1 MMLVF
6 LDIDGVMAPAKSWQ
20 RPDILE
26 DGFVDFSSKAVS
38 VLHDVLAQNADTTI
52 ILTTSH
58 KSRFSLSQWKIIFER
73 RGLNVNKLESLN
85 DNTNFQSRKVEILN
99 WFVSNDIHEDFIII
113 DDDKSLNDLP
123 TFYKDRLILTSSLVG
138 LNESHRAD
146 IQYILANSKNMA
158 IFKEPLD
165 VDFVVDPRPLSVAE
179 EKVITDFIRAD
190 KEKRTRKDQKAKKIP
205 KSKGNILV

>member
-1 MMLVF
+1 MLIF

-26 DGFVDFSSKAVS
+26 DGFVDFSSKAVR
-38 VLHDVLAQNADTTI
+38 VLQDILAQNTDTTI

-58 KSRFSLSQWKIIFER
+58 KSGFSLSQWKIIFER

-85 DNTNFQSRKVEILN
+85 DNTDFQSRKIEILN
-99 WFVSNDIHEDFIII
+99 WFDSNDVQEDFIII

-146 IQYILANSKNMA
+146 IQEIVSTQLN
-158 IFKEPLD
+158 
-165 VDFVVDPRPLSVAE
+165 LS
-179 EKVITDFIRAD
+179 
-190 KEKRTRKDQKAKKIP
+190 
-205 KSKGNILV
+205 LVNNP

>member
-1 MMLVF
+1 MLIF

-38 VLHDVLAQNADTTI
+38 VLQDVLAQNADTTI

-73 RGLNVNKLESLN
+73 RGLKVNKLESLN
-85 DNTNFQSRKVEILN
+85 DNNDFQSRKVEILN
-99 WFVSNDIHEDFIII
+99 WFESNDIHDDFIII

-123 TFYKDRLILTSSLVG
+123 KFFKNRLILTGSLVG
-138 LNESHRAD
+138 LNESHLVD
-146 IQYILANSKNMA
+146 IQDIVSAQ
-158 IFKEPLD
+158 
-165 VDFVVDPRPLSVAE
+165 LSISLVN
-179 EKVITDFIRAD
+179 
-190 KEKRTRKDQKAKKIP
+190 
-205 KSKGNILV
+205 NI

>member
-1 MMLVF
+1 MLIF

-26 DGFVDFSSKAVS
+26 DGFVDFSSKAVR
-38 VLHDVLAQNADTTI
+38 VLQDVLAQNADTTI

-85 DNTNFQSRKVEILN
+85 DNTNFQSRKIEILN
-99 WFVSNDIHEDFIII
+99 WFASNDIDEDFIII

-138 LNESHRAD
+138 LNESHWAD
-146 IQYILANSKNMA
+146 IQDIYANSKNMA

-165 VDFVVDPRPLSVAE
+165 IDFVVDPRPLSVAE

-190 KEKRTRKDQKAKKIP
+190 KEKRTRKDQKAKKIL
-205 KSKGNILV
+205 KSKGNLLV

>member
-1 MMLVF
+1 MLVF

-38 VLHDVLAQNADTTI
+38 VLQDVLAQNPNSTI

-99 WFVSNDIHEDFIII
+99 WFDSNDIHEDFIII

-146 IQYILANSKNMA
+146 IQDIVNTQLN
-158 IFKEPLD
+158 
-165 VDFVVDPRPLSVAE
+165 LS
-179 EKVITDFIRAD
+179 
-190 KEKRTRKDQKAKKIP
+190 
-205 KSKGNILV
+205 LVNNH

>member
-1 MMLVF
+1 MLIF

-38 VLHDVLAQNADTTI
+38 VLQDVLAQNADTTI

-73 RGLNVNKLESLN
+73 RGLKVNKLESLN

-158 IFKEPLD
+158 IFHEPPD

-179 EKVITDFIRAD
+179 EKVITDFVRAD
-190 KEKRTRKDQKAKKIP
+190 KEKRTRKDQKAKKFP
-205 KSKGNILV
+205 KSKGNLLV

>member
-1 MMLVF
+1 MLIF

-38 VLHDVLAQNADTTI
+38 VLQDVLAQNTDTTI
-52 ILTTSH
+52 VLTTSH
-58 KSRFSLSQWKIIFER
+58 KSRFSLSQWKLIFER
-73 RGLNVNKLESLN
+73 RGLRVNKIQSLN
-85 DNTNFQSRKVEILN
+85 DNTDFQSRKIEILN
-99 WFVSNDIHEDFIII
+99 WFASNDIDEDFIII

-138 LNESHRAD
+138 LNESHWAD
-146 IQYILANSKNMA
+146 IQDIYANSKNMA

-165 VDFVVDPRPLSVAE
+165 IDFVVDPRPLSVAE

-190 KEKRTRKDQKAKKIP
+190 KEK
-205 KSKGNILV
+205 N

>member
-1 MMLVF
+1 M
-6 LDIDGVMAPAKSWQ
+6 DIDGVMAPAKSWQ

-38 VLHDVLAQNADTTI
+38 VLQDVLAQNADTTI

-73 RGLNVNKLESLN
+73 RGLKVNKLESLN
-85 DNTNFQSRKVEILN
+85 DNNDFQSRKVEILN
-99 WFVSNDIHEDFIII
+99 WFESNDIHEDFIII

-123 TFYKDRLILTSSLVG
+123 TFYKDRLISTSSLVG

-146 IQYILANSKNMA
+146 IQEIVSTQLN
-158 IFKEPLD
+158 
-165 VDFVVDPRPLSVAE
+165 LS
-179 EKVITDFIRAD
+179 
-190 KEKRTRKDQKAKKIP
+190 
-205 KSKGNILV
+205 LVNNP

>member
-1 MMLVF
+1 M
-6 LDIDGVMAPAKSWQ
+6 DIDGVMAPAKSWQ

-26 DGFVDFSSKAVS
+26 DGFVDFSSKAVR
-38 VLHDVLAQNADTTI
+38 VLQDVLAQNADTTI

-85 DNTNFQSRKVEILN
+85 DNTNFQSRKIEILN
-99 WFVSNDIHEDFIII
+99 WFASNDIDEDFIII

-138 LNESHRAD
+138 LNESHWAD
-146 IQYILANSKNMA
+146 IQDIYANSKNMA

-165 VDFVVDPRPLSVAE
+165 IDFVVDPRPLSVAE

-190 KEKRTRKDQKAKKIP
+190 KEKRTRKDQKAKKIL
-205 KSKGNILV
+205 KSKGNLLV

>member
-1 MMLVF
+1 MLIF

-26 DGFVDFSSKAVS
+26 DGFVDFSSKAVR
-38 VLHDVLAQNADTTI
+38 VLQDVLAQNADTTI

-138 LNESHRAD
+138 LNESHWAD
-146 IQYILANSKNMA
+146 IQDIYANSKNMA

-165 VDFVVDPRPLSVAE
+165 IDFVVDPRPLSVAE

-205 KSKGNILV
+205 KSKGNLLV

>member
-1 MMLVF
+1 MLIF

-26 DGFVDFSSKAVS
+26 DGFVDFSPKAVRVIQDLIS
-38 VLHDVLAQNADTTI
+38 QNADSTI

-85 DNTNFQSRKVEILN
+85 DNTDFQSRKVEILN
-99 WFVSNDIHEDFIII
+99 WFDSNDIHEDFIII

-123 TFYKDRLILTSSLVG
+123 KIYKDRLILTSSLVG
-138 LNESHRAD
+138 LNESHWAD
-146 IQYILANSKNMA
+146 IQNIVST
-158 IFKEPLD
+158 
-165 VDFVVDPRPLSVAE
+165 PLSL
-179 EKVITDFIRAD
+179 
-190 KEKRTRKDQKAKKIP
+190 
-205 KSKGNILV
+205 SLVNNP

>member
-1 MMLVF
+1 MLIF

-38 VLHDVLAQNADTTI
+38 VLQDILTQNPNSTI

-85 DNTNFQSRKVEILN
+85 DNTDFQSRKVEILN
-99 WFVSNDIHEDFIII
+99 WFDSNDIHEDFIII

-146 IQYILANSKNMA
+146 IQDIVNTQLN
-158 IFKEPLD
+158 
-165 VDFVVDPRPLSVAE
+165 LS
-179 EKVITDFIRAD
+179 
-190 KEKRTRKDQKAKKIP
+190 
-205 KSKGNILV
+205 LVNNH

>member
-1 MMLVF
+1 MLIF

-38 VLHDVLAQNADTTI
+38 VLQDVLVQNADTTI

-85 DNTNFQSRKVEILN
+85 DNTDFQSRKVEILN
-99 WFVSNDIHEDFIII
+99 WFDSNDIHEDFIII
-113 DDDKSLNDLP
+113 DDDKSLNDLA

-158 IFKEPLD
+158 IFHEPPD
-165 VDFVVDPRPLSVAE
+165 VDFVVYPRQLSVAE
-179 EKVITDFIRAD
+179 EKVITDFIRSY
-190 KEKRTRKDQKAKKIP
+190 KEK
-205 KSKGNILV
+205 N

>member
-1 MMLVF
+1 MLVF

-38 VLHDVLAQNADTTI
+38 VLQDVLAQNADTTI
-52 ILTTSH
+52 VLTTSH

-85 DNTNFQSRKVEILN
+85 DNNDFQSRKVEILN
-99 WFVSNDIHEDFIII
+99 WFESNDIHDDFIII

-123 TFYKDRLILTSSLVG
+123 KFFKNRLILTGSLVG
-138 LNESHRAD
+138 LNESHLVD
-146 IQYILANSKNMA
+146 IQDIVSAQ
-158 IFKEPLD
+158 
-165 VDFVVDPRPLSVAE
+165 LSISLVN
-179 EKVITDFIRAD
+179 
-190 KEKRTRKDQKAKKIP
+190 
-205 KSKGNILV
+205 NI

>member
-1 MMLVF
+1 M
-6 LDIDGVMAPAKSWQ
+6 DIDGVMAPAKSWQ

-38 VLHDVLAQNADTTI
+38 VLQDVLAQNADTTI

-85 DNTNFQSRKVEILN
+85 DNNDFQSRKVEILN
-99 WFVSNDIHEDFIII
+99 WFESNDIHDDFIII

-123 TFYKDRLILTSSLVG
+123 KFFKNRLILTGSLVG
-138 LNESHRAD
+138 LNESHLVD
-146 IQYILANSKNMA
+146 IQDIVSAQ
-158 IFKEPLD
+158 
-165 VDFVVDPRPLSVAE
+165 LSISLVN
-179 EKVITDFIRAD
+179 
-190 KEKRTRKDQKAKKIP
+190 
-205 KSKGNILV
+205 NI

>member
-1 MMLVF
+1 MLIF

-38 VLHDVLAQNADTTI
+38 VLQDLLDQFTDTTI

-85 DNTNFQSRKVEILN
+85 DNTDFQSRKVEILN
-99 WFVSNDIHEDFIII
+99 WFASIDVLEDFIII

-123 TFYKDRLILTSSLVG
+123 EFYKDRLILTSSLVG
-138 LNESHRAD
+138 LNESHWAVIQD
-146 IQYILANSKNMA
+146 IVSTQLN
-158 IFKEPLD
+158 
-165 VDFVVDPRPLSVAE
+165 LSLVN
-179 EKVITDFIRAD
+179 IR
-190 KEKRTRKDQKAKKIP
+190 
-205 KSKGNILV
+205 

>member
-1 MMLVF
+1 MLIF

-26 DGFVDFSSKAVS
+26 DGFVDFSSKAVR
-38 VLHDVLAQNADTTI
+38 VLQDILAQNTDTTI

-85 DNTNFQSRKVEILN
+85 DNTDFHSRKIEILN
-99 WFVSNDIHEDFIII
+99 WFDSNDVQEDFIII

-146 IQYILANSKNMA
+146 IQEIVSTQLN
-158 IFKEPLD
+158 
-165 VDFVVDPRPLSVAE
+165 LS
-179 EKVITDFIRAD
+179 
-190 KEKRTRKDQKAKKIP
+190 
-205 KSKGNILV
+205 LVNNP

>member
-1 MMLVF
+1 M
-6 LDIDGVMAPAKSWQ
+6 DIDGVMAPAKSWQ

-38 VLHDVLAQNADTTI
+38 VLQDILTQNPNSTI

-85 DNTNFQSRKVEILN
+85 DYTDFQSRKVEILN
-99 WFVSNDIHEDFIII
+99 WFDSNDIHEDFIII

-146 IQYILANSKNMA
+146 IQDIVNTQLN
-158 IFKEPLD
+158 
-165 VDFVVDPRPLSVAE
+165 LS
-179 EKVITDFIRAD
+179 
-190 KEKRTRKDQKAKKIP
+190 
-205 KSKGNILV
+205 LVNNH

>member
-1 MMLVF
+1 M
-6 LDIDGVMAPAKSWQ
+6 DIDGVMAPAKSWQ

-38 VLHDVLAQNADTTI
+38 VLQDILTQNPNSTI

-85 DNTNFQSRKVEILN
+85 DNTDFQSRKVEILN
-99 WFVSNDIHEDFIII
+99 WFASNDIHEDFIII

-138 LNESHRAD
+138 LNESHWAD
-146 IQYILANSKNMA
+146 IQDIVNTQLY
-158 IFKEPLD
+158 
-165 VDFVVDPRPLSVAE
+165 LS
-179 EKVITDFIRAD
+179 
-190 KEKRTRKDQKAKKIP
+190 
-205 KSKGNILV
+205 LVNNP

>member
-1 MMLVF
+1 M
-6 LDIDGVMAPAKSWQ
+6 DIDGVMAPAKSWQ

-38 VLHDVLAQNADTTI
+38 VLQDVLAQNADTTI

-85 DNTNFQSRKVEILN
+85 DNNDFQSRKVEILN
-99 WFVSNDIHEDFIII
+99 WFESNDIHEDFIII

-123 TFYKDRLILTSSLVG
+123 KFYKDRLIFTSSLVG
-138 LNESHRAD
+138 LNESHLVD
-146 IQYILANSKNMA
+146 IQDIVSAQ
-158 IFKEPLD
+158 
-165 VDFVVDPRPLSVAE
+165 LSISLVN
-179 EKVITDFIRAD
+179 
-190 KEKRTRKDQKAKKIP
+190 
-205 KSKGNILV
+205 NI

>member
-1 MMLVF
+1 MLIF

-38 VLHDVLAQNADTTI
+38 VLQDVLAQNADTTI

-73 RGLNVNKLESLN
+73 RGLKVNKLESLN
-85 DNTNFQSRKVEILN
+85 DNNDFQSRKVEILN
-99 WFVSNDIHEDFIII
+99 WFESNDIHEDFIII

-138 LNESHRAD
+138 LNESHLVD
-146 IQYILANSKNMA
+146 IQDIVSAQ
-158 IFKEPLD
+158 
-165 VDFVVDPRPLSVAE
+165 LSISLVN
-179 EKVITDFIRAD
+179 
-190 KEKRTRKDQKAKKIP
+190 
-205 KSKGNILV
+205 NI

>member
-1 MMLVF
+1 MLVF

-38 VLHDVLAQNADTTI
+38 VLQDVLAQNPNSTI

-85 DNTNFQSRKVEILN
+85 DYTDFQSRKVEILN
-99 WFVSNDIHEDFIII
+99 WFDSNDIHEDFIII

-138 LNESHRAD
+138 LNESHWAVIQD
-146 IQYILANSKNMA
+146 IVSTQLN
-158 IFKEPLD
+158 
-165 VDFVVDPRPLSVAE
+165 LSLVN
-179 EKVITDFIRAD
+179 IR
-190 KEKRTRKDQKAKKIP
+190 
-205 KSKGNILV
+205 

>member
-1 MMLVF
+1 MLIF

-38 VLHDVLAQNADTTI
+38 VLQDVLAQNPNSTI

-85 DNTNFQSRKVEILN
+85 DYTDFQSRKVEILN
-99 WFVSNDIHEDFIII
+99 WFDSNDIDEDFIII

-123 TFYKDRLILTSSLVG
+123 KFYKDRLVLTSTLIG
-138 LNESHRAD
+138 LNEVHWAQ
-146 IQYILANSKNMA
+146 IQA
-158 IFKEPLD
+158 IVSTQLN
-165 VDFVVDPRPLSVAE
+165 LS
-179 EKVITDFIRAD
+179 
-190 KEKRTRKDQKAKKIP
+190 
-205 KSKGNILV
+205 LVNNH

>member
-1 MMLVF
+1 MLIF

-26 DGFVDFSSKAVS
+26 DGFVDFSSKAVR
-38 VLHDVLAQNADTTI
+38 VLQDVLAQNADTTI
-52 ILTTSH
+52 VLTTSH
-58 KSRFSLSQWKIIFER
+58 KSRFSLSQWKLIFER
-73 RGLNVNKLESLN
+73 RGLRVNKIQSLN
-85 DNTNFQSRKVEILN
+85 DNTDFQSRKIEILN
-99 WFVSNDIHEDFIII
+99 WFDSNDIDEDFIII

-138 LNESHRAD
+138 LNESHWAD
-146 IQYILANSKNMA
+146 IQDIYANSKNMA

-165 VDFVVDPRPLSVAE
+165 IDFVVDPRPLSVAE

-190 KEKRTRKDQKAKKIP
+190 KEK
-205 KSKGNILV
+205 N

>member
-1 MMLVF
+1 MLIF

-26 DGFVDFSSKAVS
+26 DGFVDFSPKAVRVIQDLIS
-38 VLHDVLAQNADTTI
+38 QNADSTI

-85 DNTNFQSRKVEILN
+85 DNTDFQSRKVEILN
-99 WFVSNDIHEDFIII
+99 WFDSNDIPEDFIII

-123 TFYKDRLILTSSLVG
+123 KIYKDRLILTSSLVG
-138 LNESHRAD
+138 LNESHWAD
-146 IQYILANSKNMA
+146 IQNIVST
-158 IFKEPLD
+158 
-165 VDFVVDPRPLSVAE
+165 PLSL
-179 EKVITDFIRAD
+179 
-190 KEKRTRKDQKAKKIP
+190 
-205 KSKGNILV
+205 SLVNNP

>member
-1 MMLVF
+1 M
-6 LDIDGVMAPAKSWQ
+6 DIDGVMAPAKSWQ

-26 DGFVDFSSKAVS
+26 DGFVDFSSKAVR
-38 VLHDVLAQNADTTI
+38 VLQDVLAQNADTTI

-165 VDFVVDPRPLSVAE
+165 IDFVVDPRPLSVAE

-190 KEKRTRKDQKAKKIP
+190 KEKRTRKDQKAKKIL
-205 KSKGNILV
+205 KSKGNLLV

>member
-1 MMLVF
+1 MLVF

-38 VLHDVLAQNADTTI
+38 VLQDILAQNPNSTI

-85 DNTNFQSRKVEILN
+85 DNTDFQSRKVEILN
-99 WFVSNDIHEDFIII
+99 WFDSNDIHEDFIII

-146 IQYILANSKNMA
+146 IQDIVNTQLN
-158 IFKEPLD
+158 
-165 VDFVVDPRPLSVAE
+165 LS
-179 EKVITDFIRAD
+179 
-190 KEKRTRKDQKAKKIP
+190 
-205 KSKGNILV
+205 LVNNH

>member
-1 MMLVF
+1 MLIF

-38 VLHDVLAQNADTTI
+38 VLQDVLAQNADTTI
-52 ILTTSH
+52 VLTTSH

-85 DNTNFQSRKVEILN
+85 DNTDFQSRKVEILN
-99 WFVSNDIHEDFIII
+99 WFASNDIHEDFIII

-146 IQYILANSKNMA
+146 IQDIYANSKNMA

-165 VDFVVDPRPLSVAE
+165 IDFVVDPRPRSVAE

-190 KEKRTRKDQKAKKIP
+190 KEK
-205 KSKGNILV
+205 N

>member
-1 MMLVF
+1 MLVF

-38 VLHDVLAQNADTTI
+38 VLQDVLAQNPNSTI

-85 DNTNFQSRKVEILN
+85 DNTDFQSRKVEILN
-99 WFVSNDIHEDFIII
+99 WFDSNDIHEDFIII

-138 LNESHRAD
+138 LNESHRAVIQD
-146 IQYILANSKNMA
+146 IYANSKNMA
-158 IFKEPLD
+158 IFKVPID

-190 KEKRTRKDQKAKKIP
+190 KEK
-205 KSKGNILV
+205 N

>member
-1 MMLVF
+1 MLIF

-38 VLHDVLAQNADTTI
+38 VLQDVLAQNADTTI
-52 ILTTSH
+52 VLTTSH

-85 DNTNFQSRKVEILN
+85 DNTDFQSRKVEILN
-99 WFVSNDIHEDFIII
+99 WFASIDVLEDFIII

-138 LNESHRAD
+138 LNESHWAVIQD
-146 IQYILANSKNMA
+146 IVSTQLN
-158 IFKEPLD
+158 
-165 VDFVVDPRPLSVAE
+165 LSLVN
-179 EKVITDFIRAD
+179 IR
-190 KEKRTRKDQKAKKIP
+190 
-205 KSKGNILV
+205 

>member
-1 MMLVF
+1 MLVF

-38 VLHDVLAQNADTTI
+38 VLQDVLAQNPNSTI

-85 DNTNFQSRKVEILN
+85 DNNDFQSRKVEILN
-99 WFVSNDIHEDFIII
+99 WFESNDIHDDFIII

-123 TFYKDRLILTSSLVG
+123 KFFKNRLILTGSLVG
-138 LNESHRAD
+138 LNESHLVD
-146 IQYILANSKNMA
+146 IQDIVSAQ
-158 IFKEPLD
+158 
-165 VDFVVDPRPLSVAE
+165 LSISLVN
-179 EKVITDFIRAD
+179 
-190 KEKRTRKDQKAKKIP
+190 
-205 KSKGNILV
+205 NI